1 MKPRR
6 FTGRAGTNSRM
17 DPTRILLAVS
27 GLYLLVVLGQLM
39 ARVLG
44 FARQQTWDI
53 NDEEWICRESTTM
66 LGISI
71 SKRTVHIPAAS
82 VVFHSS
88 GSLGDPAL
96 LLTGAFWLFGL
107 ILWGVFRIHTGLLAG
122 APLWVFS
129 GGLLILSG
137 LVVDVGCFLLH
148 QHLRSNQALQIGLLD
163 GSILTLRDP
172 DPPDSF

>member
-1 MKPRR
+1 MKAGR
-6 FTGRAGTNSRM
+6 FTGKAALDSRM
-17 DPTRILLAVS
+17 DVPRILLAVS

-44 FARQQTWDI
+44 YVRHQTWDI
-53 NDEEWICRESTTM
+53 TDEEWICREKTTM

-71 SKRTVHIPAAS
+71 SSRTMRFPAGS

-88 GSLGDPAL
+88 GTLGDPVL

-107 ILWGVFRIHTGLLAG
+107 IVWGVFRIHTGILTG
-122 APLWVFS
+122 APLWIFS

-137 LVVDVGCFLLH
+137 LIVDVGCFLLH
-148 QHLRSNQALQIGLLD
+148 QRLFSSQALQIGLLD
-163 GSILTLRDP
+163 GSIHTVRDP
-172 DPPDSF
+172 DPSDSF